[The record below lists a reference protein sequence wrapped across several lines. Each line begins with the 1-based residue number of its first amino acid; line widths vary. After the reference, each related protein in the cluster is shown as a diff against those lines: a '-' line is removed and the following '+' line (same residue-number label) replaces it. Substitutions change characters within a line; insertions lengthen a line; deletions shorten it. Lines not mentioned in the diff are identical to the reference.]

1 MSGSCHV
8 GYDGGVTGGIIVM
21 EPFAQEFF
29 PKTVGIPDSNF
40 YCKYNDK
47 LLSTF
52 ASIMHF
58 TGALAAFPAGY
69 FTAKYGRT
77 RSV

>member
-1 MSGSCHV
+1 
-8 GYDGGVTGGIIVM
+8 M
-21 EPFAQEFF
+21 EPFAEEFS
-29 PKTVGIPDSNF
+29 PSTVGVPDTNF
-40 YCKYNDK
+40 YCKYDDRV
-47 LLSTF
+47 LQTF

-77 RSV
+77 R